1 MVNEKTLKLMNTH
14 SSSKLP
20 EVYNFNKTTQ
30 HLNTCSQTH
39 SQKSEAFTMKSSMP
53 VSERRR
59 PQPSNVYNVFFTL
72 ERFRLIDTMAD
83 ASSSESETN
92 QQQKSYDLD
101 GYESLALPDIPPRYQ
116 HLQLPIGWFVP
127 GKNSKRKH
135 TKSENDCELYVS

>member
-1 MVNEKTLKLMNTH
+1 
-14 SSSKLP
+14 
-20 EVYNFNKTTQ
+20 
-30 HLNTCSQTH
+30 
-39 SQKSEAFTMKSSMP
+39 MP

-72 ERFRLIDTMAD
+72 ERFRLIDSMAD
-83 ASSSESETN
+83 DVSSSESEAN